1 MDHEEEMITVD
12 TFSITMENGTDQEY
26 AIMDEFDFE
35 EKHYLVVSPV
45 SGDEIEEDIF
55 LYRSREDG
63 EDLIVDYIEDD
74 KEYEKAA
81 AAYEALC
88 EEAGGKG
95 CDCEEGHCSCR

>member
-1 MDHEEEMITVD
+1 MEHEEEMVTVD
-12 TFSITMENGTDQEY
+12 TFSITMEDGSDQEY

-35 EKHYLVVSPV
+35 ENHYLVVSPI

-63 EDLIVDYIEDD
+63 EDLIVDYIEDEE
-74 KEYEKAA
+74 EYKKAA

-88 EEAGGKG
+88 EEAEDG
-95 CDCEEGHCSCR
+95 CDCGEEHCDCH

>member
-1 MDHEEEMITVD
+1 MEHEEEMVTVD
-12 TFSITMENGTDQEY
+12 TFSITMEDGADQEY

-35 EKHYLVVSPV
+35 NNHYLVVSPI

-63 EDLIVDYIEDD
+63 EDLIVDYIEDES
-74 KEYEKAA
+74 EYEKAA

-88 EEAGGKG
+88 QEAEGEDCG
-95 CDCEEGHCSCR
+95 CGEGTCSCR

>member
-1 MDHEEEMITVD
+1 MEHEEEMVTVD
-12 TFSITMENGTDQEY
+12 TFSITMEDGTDQEY

-35 EKHYLVVSPV
+35 DHHYLMVSPI

-63 EDLIVDYIEDD
+63 EDLIVDYIEDE
-74 KEYEKAA
+74 KEYERAA

-88 EEAGGKG
+88 EEAGEDD
-95 CDCEEGHCSCR
+95 CDCEEGSCGCR